1 MLTPAFP
8 TPRSSELRLPLA
20 LEEVE
25 VPDEGIHE
33 AGAAVFAVAQRAD
46 QKEDRQA
53 ALAGDA
59 GAGGDVLAGLLL
71 DVELDPLAAVGVD
84 GALHQLVLGAVRQA
98 VADRKRVVWG
108 KSVIGRVDIG
118 GHRIYKKKQQK
129 KHY

>member
-59 GAGGDVLAGLLL
+59 GAGGDVLAGLLP
-71 DVELDPLAAVGVD
+71 DVELDPLAALGVD
-84 GALHQLVLGAVRQA
+84 GPLHHLVLGEVTQA
-98 VADRKRVVWG
+98 VALTGLEDNA
-108 KSVIGRVDIG
+108 GRPRAPRPPAAPRAVAN
-118 GHRIYKKKQQK
+118 
-129 KHY
+129 

>member
-33 AGAAVFAVAQRAD
+33 AWAAVFAVAQRAD

-84 GALHQLVLGAVRQA
+84 GALHQLVLGEVTQA
-98 VADRKRVVWG
+98 VALTGLEDDAGRPHELRHDDADRKSTRLN
-108 KSVIGRVDIG
+108 SS
-118 GHRIYKKKQQK
+118 H
-129 KHY
+129 